1 MEEITCKV
9 DNQGRVT
16 LPAGWRK
23 AQKLEPGSAVVVTVA
38 GSRLYLQTRERSL
51 DEAQRIVARRSRG
64 RGSAVEQL
72 LTERHREA
80 KLDEEEAAGHAQSI

>member
-23 AQKLEPGSAVVVTVA
+23 AQNLEPGSDVVMTVA
-38 GSRLYLQTRERSL
+38 GSRLYLQTREQSL
-51 DEAQRIVARRSRG
+51 DEAQQIVARRSRG

-72 LTERHREA
+72 LTERRRQA
-80 KLDEEEAAGHAQSI
+80 KLDQEEAAGHAESV